1 MYLGY
6 ARLLGFVDRSEPGGH
21 VLAMQLAVKTI
32 DLVEEIA
39 PAMFEII
46 VTLEEGTTATL
57 RLDVVTMRF
66 LMAEMVMHTVP

>member
-6 ARLLGFVDRSEPGGH
+6 ARLLGFVDRSEPGDP

-57 RLDVVTMRF
+57 RMNAITMRF
-66 LMAEMVMHTVP
+66 LMAEIVMHTDP